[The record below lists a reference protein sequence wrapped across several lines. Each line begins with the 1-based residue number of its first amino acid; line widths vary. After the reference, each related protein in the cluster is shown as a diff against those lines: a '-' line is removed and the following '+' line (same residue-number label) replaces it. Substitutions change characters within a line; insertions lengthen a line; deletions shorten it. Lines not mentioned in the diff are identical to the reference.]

1 MTNNDETV
9 ADILTELN
17 TIHDKPT
24 KCCENIFITKAM
36 EKSSV
41 DLNDRFTKQNETKFI
56 IDSLVNL
63 INRLE
68 TPVLGS
74 ALCLING
81 EITRIS

>member
-68 TPVLGS
+68 TPALGS
-74 ALCLING
+74 ALLPY
-81 EITRIS
+81 